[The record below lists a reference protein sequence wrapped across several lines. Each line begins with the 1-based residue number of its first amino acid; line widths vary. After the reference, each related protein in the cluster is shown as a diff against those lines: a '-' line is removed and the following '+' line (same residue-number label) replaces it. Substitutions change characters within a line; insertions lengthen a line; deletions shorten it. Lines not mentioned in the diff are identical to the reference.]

1 MEQQSSIFALD
12 IGTRSV
18 VGLIITETNNTYEVI
33 DLLSIEHT
41 ERSMVDGQI
50 HDVQSVSKV
59 ISQVKEQLE
68 EKHGP
73 LTKVC
78 VAAAGRALKTE
89 RATVTIDIKNK
100 PSVQKEDILHL
111 ELSAVQHAQHILA
124 AKYEDENSHHYY
136 CVGYSVMH
144 YRLDQEEIGNLID
157 QQGNEASIEIIATF
171 LPKIVVESLISALN
185 RSGLEMDALTLEP
198 IAAINVL
205 VPSSMR
211 RLNVALVDIG
221 AGTSDIAITDSGT
234 VIAYGMVPVAGDEIT
249 EAISD
254 EFLLDFPLAEKA
266 KRDLYKQDSILIQD
280 ILGFETELSKE
291 TVVVQISDSINKLA
305 SSICQEILK
314 LNKKPPKAVMLVGGG
329 SLTPELPKRIAN
341 MLELP
346 ENRVAIRGIDAIQN
360 LKLPEQLYQGPE
372 LVTPIGIAIAANQSP
387 VHYLTVYVN
396 ERPVRLFDMKQLTVG
411 DCILAA
417 GIKVNKLYGKP
428 GMAIMIKLNGRDYT
442 FPGEFG
448 KPPIL
453 LKNGEPCTLDSSVQ
467 NGDQLVVEKGE
478 DGKQANIRI
487 QDVID
492 DVPYKHITINNE
504 KHLIKANIHLNNQQA
519 LSSDIIHDHDVITY
533 EFPQTFQDY
542 LAISNN
548 QEIMNEIVPFQV
560 ELNGKE
566 ISLNE
571 CSGVLLKNG
580 KLTSFSTF
588 IEDGDQYIIQTP
600 KNPTVKQLA
609 EIQELNLNTSIPVFF
624 RGEKIELTTKKVEF
638 MRNGEVLQEEDIIL
652 NGDSLQMVERKVDSF
667 IFQDIFRFVDVSI
680 PTTGVGQFKL
690 MRNDEE
696 VTFHEQL
703 APGDQLD
710 IVFK

>member
-1 MEQQSSIFALD
+1 MEEQTSIFALD

-18 VGLIITETNNTYEVI
+18 VGLILKEMNNTYEVI

-59 ISQVKEQLE
+59 ITKVKEKLE

-78 VAAAGRALKTE
+78 VAAAGRALRTE
-89 RATVTIDIKNK
+89 RATVTMDIKNR
-100 PSVQKEDILHL
+100 PYMQKEDILHL
-111 ELSAVQHAQHILA
+111 ELSAVQQAQHILA
-124 AKYEDENSHHYY
+124 AKYEDEISHHYY

-144 YRLDQEEIGNLID
+144 YRLDREEIGNLVD
-157 QQGNEASIEIIATF
+157 QQGNEASVEIIATF
-171 LPKIVVESLISALN
+171 LPKIVVESLISALH
-185 RSGLEMDALTLEP
+185 RAGLEMDALTLEP

-205 VPSSMR
+205 VPTSMR

-266 KRDLYKQDSILIQD
+266 KRDLYKQESITIQD
-280 ILGFETELSKE
+280 ILGFETEVTKE
-291 TVVVQISDSINKLA
+291 SVVCQISDSINKLA
-305 SSICQEILK
+305 HSICQEILK

-346 ENRVAIRGIDAIQN
+346 ENRVAIRGIDAIQHLN
-360 LKLPEQLYQGPE
+360 LPEHVYQGPE
-372 LVTPIGIAIAANQSP
+372 LVTPIGIAIAAKQSP

-428 GMAIMIKLNGRDYT
+428 GMAIMIKLNDRDYT

-448 KPPIL
+448 KSPVL
-453 LKNGEPCTLDSSVQ
+453 TKNGVPCTLDSSVQ
-467 NGDQLVVEKGE
+467 NGDQLLVEKGD
-478 DGKQANIRI
+478 DGQTATIRI
-487 QDVID
+487 QDLID
-492 DVPYKHITINNE
+492 DVPFKCISINGEKHI
-504 KHLIKANIHLNNQQA
+504 IKASIHRNNQPA
-519 LSSDIIHDHDVITY
+519 LSTDIIHDHDVLTY
-533 EFPQTFQDY
+533 KFPQTLQDY
-542 LAISNN
+542 LTISHN
-548 QEIMNEIVPFQV
+548 QELLTDIITFQI

-566 ISLNE
+566 ILLNE
-571 CSGVLLKNG
+571 CSGVLLKDG
-580 KLTSFSTF
+580 KATTVSTL
-588 IEDGDQYIIQTP
+588 IEDGSQFVIQSASI
-600 KNPTVKQLA
+600 PTVEQLA
-609 EIQELNLNTSIPVFF
+609 EIQKLSLISSIPVFF
-624 RGEKIELTTKKVEF
+624 RGEKVELTTKKVEF
-638 MRNGEVLQEEDIIL
+638 MRNGQVLQETDIIH
-652 NGDSLQMVERKVDSF
+652 NGDSLQMVERKIDPF
-667 IFQDIFRFVDVSI
+667 IFQDIFRFIDITI

-690 MRNDEE
+690 MRNEQE

-710 IVFK
+710 VVFT